1 MWNKIGSLSEQQQ
14 QNDYKKTHR
23 CTSINRWQSYN
34 SDVAIFACLYV
45 SLEIYHSAEISGVS
59 KKFNKRKSK
68 KKTHGK
74 IKQNEIGDEV
84 ELWF

>member
-1 MWNKIGSLSEQQQ
+1 MWNKIGSLSAQQQ

-45 SLEIYHSAEISGVS
+45 SLEIYHSAEISVVN
-59 KKFNKRKSK
+59 KKLNEKKSK
-68 KKTHGK
+68 KKHMAKLSKTK
-74 IKQNEIGDEV
+74 
-84 ELWF
+84 